1 MEECQ
6 PDASRVRIAKRGD
19 ALCCGLELC
28 DAAPG
33 MLQHDLPV
41 RVQAQASIHPIEQL
55 RPCLLFEP
63 GQRAR
68 QRRLRDSE
76 FGRCVGDVLGLGQHD
91 EPLQFFE
98 VHPLTIAKQLGW
110 HCLATDVVGDG
121 VTESAAASSVLE
133 RLPVSRWHWRLVVLV
148 GLGTF
153 FDLYE
158 VFLGGVLA
166 PVLAKEFGLGSTGK
180 AMVIA
185 AGFAGMFVGAN
196 VLSIAADRLGRR
208 RVFILNLLLYSLF
221 SLAAAFSPNVETFLV
236 LRFLAGMGLGAELV
250 LVDTYLAEFMPGRVR
265 GRMTAW
271 AYTIG
276 FLGVPLAALL
286 GGRLVARQELLGIE
300 GWRWLL
306 VFGALGAVLVLVLRT
321 QLPESP
327 RWLESRG
334 RDAEARAVVN
344 SIVSKVAPGTEL
356 PREAIQTGESGDDA
370 RSVGQVLRIAFRD
383 YRSRSVM
390 LVIFQILQTVAYY
403 GFATLAP
410 LVLVSKGF
418 TVTESLGYAALT
430 FAGYPLGSLLSVPL
444 VERFERK
451 YLIIASAL
459 GIAVFGIL
467 FAAAEQVAVIV
478 AAGFLLTAVSNVFS
492 NAFHIYQAEIF
503 PTAIRS
509 TAGGIAY
516 SLSRATSTVLPF
528 VAVPALAAL
537 GPVAVFSGSAVLI
550 VLLCVDVALLG
561 PRSTGLRLEQVQRL
575 S

>member
-1 MEECQ
+1 M
-6 PDASRVRIAKRGD
+6 
-19 ALCCGLELC
+19 
-28 DAAPG
+28 
-33 MLQHDLPV
+33 
-41 RVQAQASIHPIEQL
+41 
-55 RPCLLFEP
+55 
-63 GQRAR
+63 
-68 QRRLRDSE
+68 
-76 FGRCVGDVLGLGQHD
+76 
-91 EPLQFFE
+91 
-98 VHPLTIAKQLGW
+98 
-110 HCLATDVVGDG
+110 
-121 VTESAAASSVLE
+121 SSVLE
-133 RLPVSRWHWRLVVLV
+133 RLPVTGWHRRLVLLV

-166 PVLAKEFGLGSTGK
+166 PVLAKEFGLGASGK
-180 AMVIA
+180 ALVIA

-208 RVFILNLLLYSLF
+208 RVFILNLLVYSLF
-221 SLAAAFSPNVETFLV
+221 SLAAAFSPNIETFLI
-236 LRFLAGMGLGAELV
+236 LRFVAGMGLGAELV
-250 LVDTYLAEFMPGRVR
+250 LVDAYLAEFAPSRVR

-286 GGRLVARQELLGIE
+286 GGRLVARQELFGID

-306 VFGALGAVLVLVLRT
+306 VFGGLGAVLVLALRT

-334 RDAEARAVVN
+334 RHAEAREVVA
-344 SIVSKVAPGTEL
+344 SIVRKVAPQTPL
-356 PREAIQTGESGDDA
+356 PPATADGPGDDDA
-370 RSVGQVLRIAFRD
+370 RSVGEVLRIAFRD
-383 YRSRSVM
+383 YRSRTVM

-418 TVTESLGYAALT
+418 TVTESLGYAALS

-459 GIAVFGIL
+459 GIAVFGIV
-467 FAAAEQVAVIV
+467 FAAADDVVVIV

-503 PTAIRS
+503 PTPIRT
-509 TAGGIAY
+509 TAGGVAY
-516 SLSRATSTVLPF
+516 SLSRATSAVLPF

-550 VLLCVDVALLG
+550 VLLCLDVALLG
-561 PRSTGLRLEQVQRL
+561 PRSTGLELEHVQRI

>member
-1 MEECQ
+1 M
-6 PDASRVRIAKRGD
+6 
-19 ALCCGLELC
+19 
-28 DAAPG
+28 
-33 MLQHDLPV
+33 
-41 RVQAQASIHPIEQL
+41 
-55 RPCLLFEP
+55 
-63 GQRAR
+63 
-68 QRRLRDSE
+68 
-76 FGRCVGDVLGLGQHD
+76 
-91 EPLQFFE
+91 
-98 VHPLTIAKQLGW
+98 
-110 HCLATDVVGDG
+110 
-121 VTESAAASSVLE
+121 SSVLE
-133 RLPVSRWHWRLVVLV
+133 RLPVTGWHRRLVILV

-166 PVLAKEFGLGSTGK
+166 PVLAKEFGLGASGK
-180 AMVIA
+180 ALVIA

-208 RVFILNLLLYSLF
+208 RVFILNLLVYSLF
-221 SLAAAFSPNVETFLV
+221 SLAAAFSPNIETFLI
-236 LRFLAGMGLGAELV
+236 LRFVAGMGLGAELV
-250 LVDTYLAEFMPGRVR
+250 LVDAYLAEFAPSRVR

-286 GGRLVARQELLGIE
+286 GGRLVARQELFGID

-306 VFGALGAVLVLVLRT
+306 VFGGLGAVLVLALRT

-334 RDAEARAVVN
+334 RHAEAREVVA
-344 SIVSKVAPGTEL
+344 SIVRKVAPETPL
-356 PREAIQTGESGDDA
+356 PPATADGPGDDDA
-370 RSVGQVLRIAFRD
+370 RSVGEVLRIAFRD
-383 YRSRSVM
+383 YRSRTVM

-418 TVTESLGYAALT
+418 TVTESLGYAALS

-459 GIAVFGIL
+459 GIAVFGIV
-467 FAAAEQVAVIV
+467 FAAADDVVVIV

-503 PTAIRS
+503 PTPIRT
-509 TAGGIAY
+509 TAGGVAY
-516 SLSRATSTVLPF
+516 SLSRATSAVLPF

-550 VLLCVDVALLG
+550 VLLCLDVALLG
-561 PRSTGLRLEQVQRL
+561 PRSTGLQLEHVQRI